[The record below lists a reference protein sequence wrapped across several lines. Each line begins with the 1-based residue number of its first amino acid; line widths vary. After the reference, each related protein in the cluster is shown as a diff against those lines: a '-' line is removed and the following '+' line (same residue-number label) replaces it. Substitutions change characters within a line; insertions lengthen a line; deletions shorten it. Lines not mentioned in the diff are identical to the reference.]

1 MVKTPSFNRL
11 ILRAVLRQV
20 SPMVIRLVSVAD
32 QMPLHE
38 FHDVFRTILG
48 WNGDLGYI
56 VRVHGQEINSFRRKT
71 WSKALQEFKLHRQE
85 KFLYICDTLHMW
97 EWDVRVLDIQD
108 GVEGDHARRR
118 LWELMKSQG
127 MQENQQVVFMSDGGE
142 NVRRVQEYLH
152 PFSEHLIDW
161 FHIAM
166 RLTVLQQQTKALQEE
181 RPETG
186 AEVSKRLE
194 SVKHL
199 LWHGNT
205 EEALERLGDLLTEL
219 SFIQA
224 RSNAAKKVVD
234 GLDDFRTYI
243 CNNREFIPNFGER
256 RRQGETISTAFVES
270 TINQVVSR
278 RFVKKQQMQWTLRG
292 AHLLLQTRTR
302 VLNEDLDDLFRRW
315 YLKFRSQPQTQE
327 PERKAA

>member
-1 MVKTPSFNRL
+1 MVKTPSFKRL

-32 QMPLHE
+32 QMPLHQ

-71 WSKALQEFKLHRQE
+71 RSKALHEFKLHRQE
-85 KFLYICDTLHMW
+85 KFLYVCDTLHMW
-97 EWDVRVLDIQD
+97 EWDVRVLDIQ
-108 GVEGDHARRR
+108 EGD
-118 LWELMKSQG
+118 
-127 MQENQQVVFMSDGGE
+127 
-142 NVRRVQEYLH
+142 
-152 PFSEHLIDW
+152 LIDW
-161 FHIAM
+161 FHITM

-194 SVKHL
+194 SLKHL

-205 EEALERLGDLLTEL
+205 EEALERLGDLLMEL
-219 SFIQA
+219 SLIEA
-224 RSNAAKKVVD
+224 RSNTAKKVVD

-315 YLKFRSQPQTQE
+315 YPKFRSQPQTQE
-327 PERKAA
+327 PEPQAA